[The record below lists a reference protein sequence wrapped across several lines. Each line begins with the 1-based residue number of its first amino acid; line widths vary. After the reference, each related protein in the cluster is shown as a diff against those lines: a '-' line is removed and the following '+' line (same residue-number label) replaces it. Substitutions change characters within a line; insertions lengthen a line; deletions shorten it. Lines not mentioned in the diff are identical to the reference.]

1 MTPREYY
8 REGEAAKQRW
18 DDEARRDLVL
28 AWTVAA
34 LTAQAHVGK
43 LKSLDT
49 MIGSSSS
56 GKRRSSREEQRQML
70 QFLSDKYRIPL
81 RTTH

>member
-8 REGEAAKQRW
+8 RECEAATQRW
-18 DDEARRDLVL
+18 EDESKRDLVL

-34 LTAQAHVGK
+34 LTAQAQVGK

-49 MIGSSSS
+49 MLGSSET
-56 GKRRSSREEQRQML
+56 RRSSREEQRQMYH
-70 QFLSDKYRIPL
+70 FLSERYRIPL
-81 RTTH
+81 KVVTH